1 MKRVTTGLLT
11 AAAATAAFAFAVPTA
26 AQAATPA
33 TASAGYDDYWGAYYS
48 GNHKAKASGRIDVDW
63 NRRQT
68 SNEVYVGGRVYD
80 LDHRT
85 YRQGGKCAYIQVQAH
100 GFGDHRGHWAER
112 ESYRHCGAG
121 GSKRFH
127 FSAEDVDAVRV
138 KVCQIGLRSA
148 HPTRC
153 GDWEYLYAAES
164 E

>member
-1 MKRVTTGLLT
+1 MKRLTAGLLS
-11 AAAATAAFAFAVPTA
+11 AAAATAAFALAVPA
-26 AQAATPA
+26 PAQAATSA
-33 TASAGYDDYWGAYYS
+33 TASADHWGSYYS
-48 GNHKAKASGRIDVDW
+48 GNYKAKASGRIDVDW
-63 NRRQT
+63 NRRHT
-68 SNEVYVGGRVYD
+68 SNEVYVGGRLSD

-85 YRQGGKCAYIQVQAH
+85 YRQGGKCAFIQVQAH
-100 GFGDHRGHWAER
+100 GFGDHHGRWAER

-138 KVCQIGLRSA
+138 KVCQIGLRSSY
-148 HPTRC
+148 PTRC